1 MHQFNKQKPVAE
13 NKSKTPKGG
22 NKINETF
29 SDPNFGKDT
38 VKKKQKTKKG
48 ADDDQD

>member
-1 MHQFNKQKPVAE
+1 VVEK
-13 NKSKTPKGG
+13 KSKTPKGG

-38 VKKKQKTKKG
+38 ASKKKQKPKRG
-48 ADDDQD
+48 DDDQD